1 MTSANQDILNH
12 QASRQLAKLAEA
24 VHGCG
29 YYPGEIKGFNNLG
42 FRGWW
47 HAYFA
52 YRSAPLGQASEK
64 MVTATFYNFAPRMV
78 AKSIP
83 SCWEIM
89 TPAVVRSQHLEFI
102 DQAMHRIFS
111 DDQFESPF
119 KAVHRILRP
128 IDDKLPVAGRPL
140 YAAWAS
146 EVWPEDS
153 MLAVWHAVTLLREF
167 RFDGHNIALLA
178 GELDPTECHVMMAA
192 DGRGDPATIQRIRG
206 WTAEEWKHAAQRL
219 IQRGLIDE
227 RGKQTVAGRV
237 ARKDVEHHTD
247 RLANSII
254 AVLADNIEPLLK
266 LLSLI
271 SDRLLQSGEIPGI
284 WPPPNVAALTE

>member
-1 MTSANQDILNH
+1 MTHVDENIHSHRAQRD
-12 QASRQLAKLAEA
+12 LAKLAEA

-29 YYPGEIKGFNNLG
+29 YYPAEIKGFSERG

-52 YRSAPLGQASEK
+52 YRSAPLGQATEK

-89 TPAVVRSQHLEFI
+89 SPAMVRSTHLEFI
-102 DQAMHRIFS
+102 DEAMRRIFS
-111 DDQFESPF
+111 DVQFESSF
-119 KAVHRILRP
+119 KAAERILRP
-128 IDDKLPVAGRPL
+128 IGDQLPVAGRPL
-140 YAAWAS
+140 FASWAS

-153 MLAVWHAVTLLREF
+153 RLAVWHGATLLREF

-178 GELDPTECHVMMAA
+178 GDLDPTECHVMMAA
-192 DGRGDPATIQRIRG
+192 DGRGDPATIQKIRG
-206 WTAEEWKHAAQRL
+206 WTTDEWQDAAQRL
-219 IQRGLIDE
+219 KQRGLINE
-227 RGKQTVAGRV
+227 HGKQTDAGRI
-237 ARKDVEHHTD
+237 ARRSIEHHTD
-247 RLANSII
+247 RLAKPIVS
-254 AVLADNIEPLLK
+254 VLAEDATPLLK
-266 LLSLI
+266 LFSLF
-271 SDRLLQSGEIPGI
+271 SDRLLSSGEIPGI

>member
-1 MTSANQDILNH
+1 MSHTKESVLNH

-29 YYPGEIKGFNNLG
+29 YYPNEIKDFNNRG

-52 YRSAPLGQASEK
+52 YRSAPLGHASEK
-64 MVTATFYNFAPRMV
+64 IVTATFYNFAPRMV

-89 TPAVVRSQHLEFI
+89 SPATVRSTHLELI
-102 DQAMHRIFS
+102 DQAMHRIFN
-111 DDQFESPF
+111 DKQFEPSF
-119 KAVHRILRP
+119 KVAHNILRS
-128 IDDKLPVAGRPL
+128 IGDKLPVAGRPL
-140 YAAWAS
+140 FASWAS

-153 MLAVWHAVTLLREF
+153 MLAVWHGVTLLREF

-178 GELDPTECHVMMAA
+178 GDLDPIECHVMMAA
-192 DGRGDPATIQRIRG
+192 DGRGDPATIQKIRG
-206 WTAEEWKHAAQRL
+206 WTIEEWQHAAARL
-219 IQRGLIDE
+219 RHRGLIDE
-227 RGKQTVAGRV
+227 NGKQTDAGLV
-237 ARKDVEHHTD
+237 ARKNIEHHTD
-247 RLANSII
+247 RLASSIV
-254 AVLADNIEPLLK
+254 AVLADDVESLLK
-266 LLSLI
+266 LLSLF
-271 SDRLLQSGEIPGI
+271 SDHLLSSGEIPGI